1 MDVCVLQKR
10 MMTGIKL
17 TDDDFKEVNL
27 RMGVKYCN
35 IDEKLVR
42 YILDDQEIV
51 ERLKLVIDKYDEK
64 VNECN
69 IVGISR
75 KF

>member
-1 MDVCVLQKR
+1 
-10 MMTGIKL
+10 MTGIKL

-27 RMGVKYCN
+27 RTGVKYCN

-51 ERLKLVIDKYDEK
+51 ERLKLVIGKYDEK
-64 VNECN
+64 VDECN